1 MLKGKIH
8 RARLT
13 GADINYEGSIEID
26 SSLMEAAGII
36 PFEQVDIWNIT
47 NGERFSTYAL
57 SAPRGSGTVAVNGAA
72 ARKVQPG
79 DEVIITAFGW
89 MSEKQAEHWKP
100 HVVFVDRENRLKP
113 GPYVC
118 ETGLV
123 QNSSNTRYFET
134 KPSVC
139 MFLSQKLEIVLLK
152 IRQSESSAR
161 Y

>member
-8 RARLT
+8 RVRLT

-57 SAPRGSGTVAVNGAA
+57 SAPRASGTVAVNGAA

-79 DEVIITAFGW
+79 DKVIITAFGW
-89 MSEKQAEHWKP
+89 MSEKQAETRP
-100 HVVFVDRENRLKP
+100 ACPARACQARSPSLDLTTTVF
-113 GPYVC
+113 GH
-118 ETGLV
+118 
-123 QNSSNTRYFET
+123 
-134 KPSVC
+134 
-139 MFLSQKLEIVLLK
+139 LL
-152 IRQSESSAR
+152 RTSESSPFRALLLLNSKIPVPR
-161 Y
+161 PLRQRNRLGPKSF

>member
-26 SSLMEAAGII
+26 SSLIEAAGII

-57 SAPRGSGTVAVNGAA
+57 SASRGSGIVAVNGAA

-79 DEVIITAFGW
+79 DEVIITAFSSL
-89 MSEKQAEHWKP
+89 SETPAKNWHP
-100 HVVFVDRENRLKP
+100 HVVFV
-113 GPYVC
+113 
-118 ETGLV
+118 
-123 QNSSNTRYFET
+123 
-134 KPSVC
+134 
-139 MFLSQKLEIVLLK
+139 
-152 IRQSESSAR
+152 AR
-161 Y
+161 VNV